1 MTALDP
7 GTIDRLGARLRN
19 VSGYH
24 PFVFEDAAKAWIVLD
39 GGGAMYG
46 SALEVGVPTGP
57 RRALFSVAEGDLL
70 LPAGSACAQ
79 SSIRMMVLAHAELIL
94 LEVTQ
99 DRLSDA
105 LAALKKNPL
114 EAIEA
119 WISKVVA
126 TFSIPPVPSSAIKI
140 TEPSELVLNGGKCV
154 RGQRGKIAW
163 VRIEQGG
170 VHILGQAGL
179 EVKASPTFL
188 PILPP
193 LWIEA
198 DVDTK
203 LASTVGAELSWGNE
217 LLPGA
222 DRLHGLFL
230 RYLGELDQRDQQMER
245 ERWANRDR
253 MQRQSAEAA
262 VDSMRAVLQRRRS
275 IEPRASA
282 LLGAMDAIGV
292 AIDVKM
298 VAPPQ
303 SEALS
308 GAARSIEAIARA
320 SRVRHR
326 QVLLRGK
333 WWKSDCGVLLAYR
346 KAGHKPV
353 ALLPC
358 RRGGYEIVEPDTRGR
373 VAVSRTTATELEPEA
388 TLFYPRLPDKVAGS
402 GRLVRFLLRGKSR
415 DVAFVVGVA
424 TLATLVGML
433 TPLATAVVMD
443 EAIPSADLRL
453 LVELGL
459 VLLSACVG
467 TAMFKLSQGIASVR
481 MAIETD
487 VTALSGV
494 WDRLLNLHV
503 SFFRRFS
510 SGDLLARVSALS
522 EVSRELNGATVQ
534 TLLAA
539 LMSLLNFGLLMVF
552 SVRLAMIAA
561 GLALIVGLATMVSGY
576 VMHDIVVALTE
587 MRGRFFGLV
596 VQMVNSVG
604 KIRVAGAQERAFATW
619 CRGYTRQLQL
629 IDRAQFTQDVV
640 GVFNLT
646 IPMVGTILLF
656 WIGTNQVVSAGG
668 NSGSGVISI
677 GVFLAFHTAMA
688 TFLNGVTALSTTAV
702 SLLETASKVKRTAP
716 ILSAPCEV
724 SDAKVDPGHLEGTVE
739 LAHVDF
745 RYVDGGR
752 KILDDLSLRAEA
764 GSFVALVGPSGGGK
778 STVFR
783 ILLGFETPESGAV
796 TYDGQDFAG
805 LDALAVRRQL
815 GVVLQTGRISS
826 GSLLDHIGGG
836 ACVTLEDA
844 WEAIEDAGLGDD
856 VRAMPMGLHTIISE
870 GGGNLS
876 GGQRQRLL
884 IARALVTRPKI
895 LLMDEATSALDNIS
909 QAIVTE
915 SLNRRSVTRIVIAH
929 RLSTIRDAGRI
940 YVLDRGRV
948 VQQGRYDD
956 LMADGGLFA
965 TMMARQTA

>member
-1 MTALDP
+1 MKIARWVL
-7 GTIDRLGARLRN
+7 LGLS
-19 VSGYH
+19 VV
-24 PFVFEDAAKAWIVLD
+24 VFRVWFPEA
-39 GGGAMYG
+39 
-46 SALEVGVPTGP
+46 PP
-57 RRALFSVAEGDLL
+57 LFSVAAGDLL
-70 LPAGSACAQ
+70 IPTGSASAQ
-79 SSIRMMVLAHAELIL
+79 SSIRMMVLAQPELVL
-94 LEVTQ
+94 LEVGR
-99 DRLSDA
+99 DRMSDA
-105 LAALKKNPL
+105 LAALNKNPS
-114 EAIEA
+114 EAIET
-119 WISKVVA
+119 WVTKVA
-126 TFSIPPVPSSAIKI
+126 STMSRPCVPSSVIKI
-140 TEPSELVLNGGKCV
+140 SEPSELQLSCGKSV
-154 RGQRGKIAW
+154 RVQQGKVAW
-163 VRIEQGG
+163 VRVEQGG
-170 VHILGQAGL
+170 VHLLGQASL
-179 EVKASPTFL
+179 QVKASPTFL
-188 PILPP
+188 PVLPP
-193 LWIEA
+193 LWLEA
-198 DVDTK
+198 AMDTK
-203 LASTVGAELSWGNE
+203 LTSTIGAELSWCDD
-217 LLPGA
+217 LLPGT
-222 DRLHGLFL
+222 DHLHGLFL
-230 RYLGELDQRDQQMER
+230 RYLAQLEQADQQMER
-245 ERWANRDR
+245 DRWANRDR
-253 MQRQSAEAA
+253 MQRQSTESA
-262 VDSMRAVLQRRRS
+262 VDGMRTVLRPRRHV
-275 IEPRASA
+275 EPRAST
-282 LLGAMDAIGV
+282 LLGAMDAIGE
-292 AIDVKM
+292 AIGVKM
-298 VAPPQ
+298 VAPPK

-308 GAARSIEAIARA
+308 GAARSVEAIARA

-326 QVLLRGK
+326 QVLLRGR
-333 WWKSDCGVLLAYR
+333 WWKSDCGVLLAHL
-346 KAGHKPV
+346 KAGHQPV

-358 RRGGYEIVEPDTRGR
+358 KRGGYEIVEPGTGGR
-373 VAVSRTTATELEPEA
+373 VAVSRTTATVLEPEA
-388 TLFYPRLPDKVAGS
+388 TLFYPRFPDQLAGP
-402 GRLVRFLLRGKSR
+402 GRLVRFLLRGKIR
-415 DVAFVVGVA
+415 DVVFVVSVA

-459 VLLSACVG
+459 VLLAACVG
-467 TAMFKLSQGIASVR
+467 TAIFKLSQGIVSVR

-487 VTALSGV
+487 VAALSGV

-539 LMSLLNFGLLMVF
+539 LMSLLNFGLLLVF

-576 VMHDIVVALTE
+576 VMHGIVVAITD
-587 MRGRFFGLV
+587 MRGKFFGLV

-619 CRGYTRQLQL
+619 CRGYTQQLQL
-629 IDRAQFTQDVV
+629 IDRAQFTQDIV
-640 GVFNLT
+640 GIFNLT
-646 IPMVGTILLF
+646 IPMMGTVLLF
-656 WIGTNQVVSAGG
+656 WVGTDRVVSVGG
-668 NSGSGVISI
+668 TTGSGIISI

-702 SLLETASKVKRTAP
+702 SLLETVSKVKRITP

-724 SDAKVDPGHLEGTVE
+724 SDAKIDPGQLEGAVE

-752 KILDDLSLRAEA
+752 KILDDLSLRAEP

-796 TYDGQDFAG
+796 TYDGQDFAS

-815 GVVLQTGRISS
+815 GVVLQSGRLSS

-836 ACVTLEDA
+836 ARITLEEA

-856 VRAMPMGLHTIISE
+856 VRDMPMGLHTIISE

-915 SLNRRSVTRIVIAH
+915 SLKRRSVTRIVIAH
-929 RLSTIRDAGRI
+929 RLSTIQSAGRI

-948 VQQGRYDD
+948 VQQGGYDN